1 MYIILDGISQSN
13 FKGKLQSPE
22 PVQNFSTIYQYQLVS
37 TKKHAGEE

>member
-22 PVQNFSTIYQYQLVS
+22 PGQNFSTIYQYLVS
-37 TKKHAGEE
+37 TKKHTGEE